1 MGHNRRCVKPGPLIS
16 YLQSPGRWILPRP
29 PFREAP
35 AFLFWPRFSGI
46 LSAQAAAGGRNHNA
60 CMESPAQGGVRFKF
74 SQTVLGRR
82 KEGRVAAEE
91 KLWL

>member
-1 MGHNRRCVKPGPLIS
+1 MW
-16 YLQSPGRWILPRP
+16 QARP
-29 PFREAP
+29 PHLLSAVAWEMDTPQASLQRGAGLPVLAEV
-35 AFLFWPRFSGI
+35 SGI

-60 CMESPAQGGVRFKF
+60 CVESPAQGGVRFKF